1 MVQEF
6 SQVSRLHLQ
15 LLQRYRDNEILVTQQ
30 KTNIGYKHLP
40 NTCNQLYRVAHKNVP
55 KFAIMLY
62 CSTTEL
68 KQKNNILKS
77 NDS

>member
-40 NTCNQLYRVAHKNVP
+40 NTCNQLYRVAHKKRPQICNNVV
-55 KFAIMLY
+55 L
-62 CSTTEL
+62 L
-68 KQKNNILKS
+68 NNRIKTKK
-77 NDS
+77 

>member
-30 KTNIGYKHLP
+30 KNKHRLQTSAKYLQP
-40 NTCNQLYRVAHKNVP
+40 IVP
-55 KFAIMLY
+55 GG
-62 CSTTEL
+62 S
-68 KQKNNILKS
+68 
-77 NDS
+77 